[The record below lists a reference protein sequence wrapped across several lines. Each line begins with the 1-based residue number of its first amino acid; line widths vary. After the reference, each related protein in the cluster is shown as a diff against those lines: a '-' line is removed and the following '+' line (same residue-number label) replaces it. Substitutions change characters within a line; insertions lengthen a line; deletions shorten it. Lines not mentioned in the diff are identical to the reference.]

1 MMAVTVRTLQ
11 APSKLSEE
19 TRRRRVDLLL
29 LTLLAGASLC
39 LPLSI
44 QQSRW
49 VPEAGRLFYTT
60 FWALLTG
67 VLMGR
72 GRMRPWLAWILG
84 IMFGLEYALQF
95 AGKLLPR
102 LGLIFGDVGRAAG
115 WLWNLVRYRT
125 IGPEWPFSRS
135 VEHLLTRSTEMI
147 ANVSEWILTTRA
159 GGVSR
164 DNTVLWFLT
173 AFAVWLLT
181 WFAAYELFRARR
193 SFLAMLPMGVA
204 IVANVSITYIGL
216 SYVHAYLGI
225 TLLVMVVANV
235 ERLQDF
241 WQRIGLD
248 FSPELRRDTLMAGT
262 GISALI
268 LVVAL
273 LMPYITYNRAVFAF
287 WDRYGPTLTEFYN
300 RLDRTFAGRNPVPT
314 PKPNPKEYAGHVITR
329 GTALTEDVLLTVK
342 TSDPRPPTPEEL
354 ETFLAHGEIPQMAMP
369 PKHYWRERTYD
380 VYTGHGWESS
390 ERQVVEMPASAL
402 WHEPTFPY
410 TVLTQTCT
418 LKKDLGELAFGVNE
432 PVRVLDKP
440 YRVVTRGAEDFSALS
455 VEGLEYTVVS
465 YVPKPTV
472 EGLRA
477 AEEEYPDWV
486 RERYLQLPPDI
497 PQRVLDKAREIV
509 ETAGATTRYDKARA
523 IEAYIRNFDYD
534 LNVEP
539 PPLDADIVDYFL
551 FTVQRGYCDYS
562 ATAMTVMLRAVGV
575 AARYASGFGMGE
587 YDFAQN
593 AYVVTAKN
601 AHAWVEVYFPGYG
614 WVEFEPTP
622 IERIFEYTGS
632 SSLSPQDLSALLEER
647 QAEEHRGIQIPLWGW
662 GLVLVGVIVFVIVWP
677 PRWFRRKRP
686 EARLLIRR
694 VYRNLLRSARWAGVE
709 PAPGQTPSEFLQTL
723 ERALEARLTLG
734 VTAVEALRLI
744 QRLYPLACY
753 SALPISAEE
762 GIRAEM
768 AWKHLRGVMWRF
780 ALSRPPRRAAIGSA
794 S

>member
-1 MMAVTVRTLQ
+1 MSATVRTWR
-11 APSKLSEE
+11 AVGKTTEE

-29 LTLLAGASLC
+29 LTLIAGASLC

-49 VPEAGRLFYTT
+49 VPEAGRLFYPM

-67 VLMGR
+67 ITMAR
-72 GRMRPWLAWILG
+72 SKMKPWLAWILG
-84 IMFGLEYALQF
+84 IILGIEYALQF

-102 LGLIFGDVGRAAG
+102 LGLVLGDVGRAAG

-125 IGPEWPFSRS
+125 VGPEWPFSRS
-135 VEHLLTRSTEMI
+135 AEYLLTRTREMI
-147 ANVSEWILTTRA
+147 ANVTEWILTTQA

-173 AFAVWLLT
+173 ALAVWLLT

-216 SYVHAYLGI
+216 SYVHAFLGL

-235 ERLQDF
+235 ERMQDL

-248 FSPELRRDTLMAGT
+248 FSPELRRDTLLAGT

-287 WDRYGPTLTEFYN
+287 WDRFGPTLTDFYN

-314 PKPNPKEYAGHVITR
+314 PKPDPKEYAGHVVTR
-329 GTALTEDVLLTVK
+329 GTIPSEDILLTVK
-342 TSDPRPPTPEEL
+342 ISDPRPPTPEEI
-354 ETFLAHGEIPQMAMP
+354 EAFLAHGEIQQIAMP

-390 ERQVVEMPASAL
+390 ERQVVEAAAEAL
-402 WHEPTFPY
+402 WREPTFPH
-410 TVLTQTCT
+410 TVLTQTYT
-418 LKKDLGELAFGVNE
+418 LAKDLGELAFGVNE
-432 PVRVLDKP
+432 PVMVDKP
-440 YRVVTRGAEDFSALS
+440 YRVVTRGPEDFSALS
-455 VEGLEYTVVS
+455 VEGSEYTVVS
-465 YVPKPTV
+465 YVPSPTV
-472 EGLRA
+472 EELRA
-477 AEEEYPDWV
+477 AEGEYPDWV
-486 RERYLQLPPDI
+486 RERYLQLPAEV
-497 PQRVLDKAREIV
+497 PQRVLDKAREVV
-509 ETAGATTRYDKARA
+509 EAANATTRYDKARA

-539 PPLDADIVDYFL
+539 PPLDVDLVDYFL

-587 YDFAQN
+587 YDYAKGT
-593 AYVVTAKN
+593 YVVTAKN

-622 IERIFEYTGS
+622 TERIFEYVGGS
-632 SSLSPQDLSALLEER
+632 GASPQDLSALLEEMR
-647 QAEEHRGIQIPLWGW
+647 REKGSPQPVPLWVW
-662 GLVLVGVIVFVIVWP
+662 GLVLVGVIIFVIVWP

-686 EARLLIRR
+686 EARRVVR
-694 VYRNLLRSARWAGVE
+694 GVYRKLLRAARWAGIE
-709 PAPGQTPSEFLQTL
+709 PAPGQTPSEFLSAL
-723 ERALEARLTLG
+723 EAALEARVALS
-734 VTAVEALRLI
+734 VTAIEGLRLI
-744 QRLYPLACY
+744 QRLYPLVCY
-753 SALPISAEE
+753 SALPISVED
-762 GIRAEM
+762 GYRAEI
-768 AWKHLRGVMWRF
+768 AWKNLRPALWRL
-780 ALSRPPRRAAIGSA
+780 ALSRPPRRAAVAGA